1 MHEPGESRDPAG
13 APRVASN
20 KAASMPATDNE
31 IKEKYLERAIRELN
45 QLSRDLQGCDACLST
60 KVMPVLGSGHPQ
72 ADIMLVKFA
81 PTTAEVEEGVAYY
94 GRAGNALMKSFKR
107 LNIDPL
113 VIYGTVC
120 AKCPVEDPT
129 QADPECVAR
138 LADEF
143 NIVQP
148 RIIVVMGE
156 PALETINRLA
166 LPLARPLEPREGE
179 IQAFSPACD
188 ALFTPDID
196 GALDEE
202 TAKRRF
208 WRAFRTLGRWHD
220 DLPPY

>member
-1 MHEPGESRDPAG
+1 MHGPGDRAGGGG
-13 APRVASN
+13 APPGAS
-20 KAASMPATDNE
+20 KRTPAMPVTDNE

-45 QLSRDLQGCDACLST
+45 QLSRDLQSCEACLAT
-60 KVMPVLGSGHPQ
+60 RVMPVLGSGHPQ

-81 PTTAEVEEGVAYY
+81 PTTAEVEEGVAFY

-107 LNIDPL
+107 LSIDPT
-113 VIYGTVC
+113 VIYGTLC
-120 AKCPVEDPT
+120 AKCPVEDPS
-129 QADPECVAR
+129 QADPECIAR

-148 RIIVVMGE
+148 RIVVVMGDA
-156 PALETINRLA
+156 ALETVNGLG
-166 LPLARPLEPREGE
+166 LPLARTLEAREGE
-179 IQAFSPACD
+179 IQAFTPACD
-188 ALFTPDID
+188 AIFTPDID